1 MTPDGSGT
9 MPIHPQA
16 QRVLDQDPGFGDEFD
31 PADTAPQ
38 AVRNMLDERQRALA
52 GTGSQVARIEDRNIP
67 GSGGPVPIRI
77 Y

>member
-9 MPIHPQA
+9 MPIHPQT
-16 QRVLDQDPGFGDEFD
+16 QRVLDQDLEFGDDFD
-31 PADTAPQ
+31 PADTTPQ

-52 GTGSQVARIEDRNIP
+52 GTGSQVSRIEDRNIP
-67 GSGGPVPIRI
+67 GPGGPVPIRI